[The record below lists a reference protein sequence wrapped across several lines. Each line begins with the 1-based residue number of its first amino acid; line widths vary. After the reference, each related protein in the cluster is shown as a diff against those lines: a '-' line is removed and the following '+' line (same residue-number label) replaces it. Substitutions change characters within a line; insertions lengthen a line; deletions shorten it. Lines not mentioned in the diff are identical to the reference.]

1 MLILEREE
9 VGGRRKRKRERERER
24 EREIDRFKKNINLLP
39 RTLTPTRDR
48 TYKLSVY
55 GTMLQ
60 LTKLPG

>member
-1 MLILEREE
+1 MFADFRERRSRGKEKE
-9 VGGRRKRKRERERER
+9 KERERER